1 MISISPL
8 KFLKLSSGNWA
19 CANFIVLGDVPIM
32 ETLNS
37 LQNHFLIAMP
47 TMDDPYFART
57 VTYICEH
64 NAEGAMGLIINQP
77 VELTIASLLE
87 KLEIVVPDHVN
98 NLTAPVY
105 SGGPLAN
112 DRGFVLHS
120 PEQNWRS
127 SVKLSD
133 AVSITTSK
141 DILEAMGQG
150 NQPSDYLLTLGYAG
164 WEAGQLERE
173 LAENSWLTIPAYSD
187 ILFHTPSNERWQK
200 AVKKLGIQTWQ
211 LGPDVGHA

>member
-1 MISISPL
+1 
-8 KFLKLSSGNWA
+8 
-19 CANFIVLGDVPIM
+19 M

-77 VELTIASLLE
+77 VELTVENLLE
-87 KLEIVVPDHVN
+87 KLEIVIPDHVT

-120 PEQNWRS
+120 PDQNWRS
-127 SVKLSD
+127 SVQLSD
-133 AVSITTSK
+133 AVSIT
-141 DILEAMGQG
+141 
-150 NQPSDYLLTLGYAG
+150 
-164 WEAGQLERE
+164 
-173 LAENSWLTIPAYSD
+173 
-187 ILFHTPSNERWQK
+187 
-200 AVKKLGIQTWQ
+200 
-211 LGPDVGHA
+211 

>member
-1 MISISPL
+1 
-8 KFLKLSSGNWA
+8 
-19 CANFIVLGDVPIM
+19 M
-32 ETLNS
+32 ETLSS

-47 TMDDPYFART
+47 SMDDPYFART

-64 NAEGAMGLIINQP
+64 NNEGAMGLIINQP
-77 VELTIASLLE
+77 VELSVEDLLE
-87 KLEIVVPDHVN
+87 KLEIVIPDETRG
-98 NLTAPVY
+98 LDTPVY
-105 SGGPLAN
+105 SGGPLAR

-120 PEQNWRS
+120 NDHIWRS

-133 AVSITTSK
+133 DVTITTSK
-141 DILEAMGQG
+141 DILEALGQG
-150 NQPSDYLLTLGYAG
+150 NKPNDYLLTLGYAG

-173 LAENSWLTIPAYSD
+173 LAENSWLTIPADND